1 MEKILSKLILGL
13 AIIGMNQFTFG
24 QQTAGIRGKVKDAK
38 GALEFAE
45 VNLKRVSD
53 TTKNVASTNT
63 DANGSYALEGLGSGS
78 YLLQFRLIGY
88 KSIYQ
93 NIQLNTAVID
103 LAPVVMTES
112 ATVLNSV
119 TIDVQ
124 KKLIQKTQE
133 GFVFNAGSTLSQM
146 GGTATDLLKNVP
158 TLSVDADGGLTLRGK
173 TPMILINGKNST
185 ITNFDQIA
193 ASSIESIEVVTN
205 PSAKY
210 DANAESGV
218 INIKLKKNNL
228 SGTNGS
234 FVTGAGFGAKG
245 RANSSVI
252 VNHKSGKWN
261 FGLGYD
267 NRFAGR
273 VRHIDAGRTNYF
285 IADEYLLAQ
294 KRNDSRLEQLQ
305 NLKLNIDFSPNER
318 NSISFEAIGNLEGQ
332 DNNETLRSTIYNN
345 INAFYSD
352 NQRHSLEIERSKVAE
367 MALNYQRKFKDDRKS
382 LTSSITSSFNKDRQN
397 TDIDTYYYDA
407 MQAQLGNVF
416 LQKTHNYENQNISN
430 AKLDYAFP
438 VAKQSI
444 VETGYKGTF
453 RFFNSDYQSAD
464 NVNNVYVVNTASSNT
479 FKFDEQIN
487 AFYAMMNSF
496 IGDKDSPKWK
506 YNFGL
511 RAEQVHNHGK
521 TITQNTDFTN
531 NYLKFF
537 PSASLQY
544 QLKADSFL
552 KFAYTKR
559 INRPD
564 LGQLNP
570 FMDITDALNPH
581 SGNPYLKPE
590 IVNGVELG
598 YSRDWKH
605 YNLTFNSYYRN
616 ATNSIKQY
624 SELQSDGTVLLSP
637 KNFGSTITYGLETV
651 VGIKPAPFYDANL
664 SLNAFQ
670 QNINGSNIANDVS
683 SKAFNWY
690 GKLINNFVPWQG
702 GKLQLIGSYNS
713 RLSTAQGNRIAIYS
727 ADLGFQQKLGKGN
740 ARLGL
745 VVTDMFNTLKS
756 GYLNNTADFT
766 NYRTSKSDTRAV
778 MLTFAYTFKAAFK
791 EKLLENQFKPEY

>member
-1 MEKILSKLILGL
+1 MEKILNKLIFGL
-13 AIIGMNQFTFG
+13 AILVLGQFSYG
-24 QQTAGIRGKVKDAK
+24 QQTAGVRGTVMDSK
-38 GALEFAE
+38 GAVEFVE
-45 VNLKRVSD
+45 VNLKRATD
-53 TTKNVASTNT
+53 TTKIIASTTT
-63 DANGSYALEGLGSGS
+63 DSHGS
-78 YLLQFRLIGY
+78 YLLQGIVKGDYQLQFRLIGY
-88 KSIYQ
+88 KSIHQ
-93 NIQLNTAVID
+93 QLQLDAT
-103 LAPVVMTES
+103 VVALDPIVLVEN

-119 TIDVQ
+119 TIDIQ
-124 KKLIQKTQE
+124 KKIIQKTQE

-158 TLSVDADGGLTLRGK
+158 TLSMDADGGLTLRGK

-228 SGTNGS
+228 AGTNGS
-234 FVTGAGFGAKG
+234 LVTGAGFGAKG
-245 RANSSVI
+245 RANSSLI

-273 VRHIDAGRTNYF
+273 TRHIDAGRTNYF
-285 IADEYLLAQ
+285 IADEYLLNQ
-294 KRNDSRLEQLQ
+294 NRNDSRLEQLQ
-305 NLKLNIDFSPNER
+305 NLKLNVDFSPNER
-318 NSISFEAIGNLEGQ
+318 NSFSFEVIGNMEGQ
-332 DNNETLRSTIYNN
+332 DNNETLRSTIFNN
-345 INAFYSD
+345 LNAFYSD

-382 LTSSITSSFNKDRQN
+382 LTSSITTSFNRDRQN

-407 MQAQLGNVF
+407 LQQQLGSVF

-444 VETGYKGTF
+444 IETGYKGTF

-464 NVNNVYVVNTASSNT
+464 NVNNGYVVNTASSNT
-479 FKFDEQIN
+479 FKFDEQIT

-496 IGDKDSPKWK
+496 LGDKDSPKWK

-544 QLKADSFL
+544 HMKANSFL

-590 IVNGVELG
+590 IVHGVELG
-598 YSRDWKH
+598 YSNDGKL
-605 YNLTFNSYYRN
+605 YNFTFNSYYRN
-616 ATNSIKQY
+616 ASNSIKQY
-624 SELQSDGTVLLSP
+624 SDLQSDGTVLLSP
-637 KNFGSTITYGLETV
+637 KNFGTTITYGLETI
-651 VGIKPAPFYDANL
+651 VGIKAAPFYDTNL

-670 QNINGSNIANDVS
+670 QNINGSNIANDVG

-690 GKLINNFVPWQG
+690 GKWINNFVPWSG

-756 GYLNNTADFT
+756 GYLNSTADFT
-766 NYRTSKSDTRAV
+766 NFRTSKSDTRAV
-778 MLTFAYTFKAAFK
+778 MLTFAYTFKTAFK